1 MIESL
6 RCLEEGVF
14 NAVRDGNIGSIMG
27 IGFPSHTGGV
37 FQYINTYEVKEFLQ
51 RATEFAKTYGDR
63 FALPAILVEKAE
75 RGELFV

>member
-27 IGFPSHTGGV
+27 IGFPAHTGGV
-37 FQYINTYEVKEFLQ
+37 FQYINTYGIQKFQQ
-51 RATEFAKTYGDR
+51 RAAKLAEAYGDR
-63 FALPAILVEKAE
+63 FEHPATLVEKAD